1 MKRPS
6 IVTRVVRGMTLVAIL
21 CSLALAMTAA
31 LISRV
36 VWRSSEEKALA
47 GMTSALASAILA
59 EASEE
64 NTAFEEA
71 APEALKDA
79 TIAGYQVEVW
89 IRGKLI
95 YIRPSGEPMGPAP
108 METGQHRQGRWLLQT
123 REFPDG
129 TVLVVGT
136 TEAGERAAIGIFA
149 WSLFLSLPVCLIL
162 AVGVGRFV
170 GRRATSSL
178 IEFTERVTAMRDL
191 DAPGASG
198 ADAISRLWTVGRD
211 NDRHRQPAEV
221 ADLDDAFH
229 RLLER
234 LTETLRREIEF
245 AANASHELRTP
256 LTKMRLYAE
265 EASRE
270 ATPEGQRALEQQMR
284 EIDRMVHLIDTLL
297 VMARDSGSG
306 PPLGEA
312 VNIADLVRDVAGR
325 ILGHHASV
333 DLPDE
338 ALVRGDEG
346 LLGIAVENL
355 LDNARKFT
363 PAGETALARLDHV
376 GSVVRLVVV
385 SPGARI
391 SAMERESLFERFY
404 RSPGAR
410 ANHSGHGLGLPL
422 ARHIARLHGGDVRCV
437 SSPHE
442 DACFTLEVPL
452 WRAEFSDDEQ
462 TRKSGRP

>member
-6 IVTRVVRGMTLVAIL
+6 IVARVVRGMTLVAIL
-21 CSLALAMTAA
+21 CSLALAGTAA

-36 VWRSSEEKALA
+36 VWRSSEEKSLADMTTAL
-47 GMTSALASAILA
+47 TSAILA

-64 NTAFEEA
+64 GTPFEEA

-79 TIAGYQVEVW
+79 AIAGYQVEVW
-89 IRGKLI
+89 IHGKKI
-95 YIRPSGEPMGPAP
+95 FIRPPGEPMGPAP
-108 METGQHRQGRWLLQT
+108 MRTGQYRQDRWLLEA
-123 REFPDG
+123 RDFPDG

-162 AVGVGRFV
+162 ALSVGRFV

-198 ADAISRLWTVGRD
+198 ADAIVNLWKAGRD
-211 NDRHRQPAEV
+211 KDRPGQPAEV
-221 ADLDDAFH
+221 ADLDDAFN
-229 RLLER
+229 RLFER
-234 LTETLRREIEF
+234 LSETLRREIEF

-265 EASRE
+265 EGSQG
-270 ATPEGQRALEQQMR
+270 ATPDGQRALAEQMR
-284 EIDRMVHLIDTLL
+284 EIDRMVHLIDSLL
-297 VMARDSGSG
+297 IMARDSGSG

-312 VNIADLVRDVAGR
+312 VNIADLVRDVAARIMGR
-325 ILGHHASV
+325 EAVV

-363 PAGETALARLDHV
+363 PSGRTALVRLDHA
-376 GSVVRLVVV
+376 GSVVRLTVV

-391 SAMERESLFERFY
+391 SEMERESLFERFY
-404 RSPGAR
+404 RSPEAR

-422 ARHIARLHGGDVRCV
+422 ARHIARLHGGEVRCV
-437 SSPHE
+437 SSPDE
-442 DACFTLEVPL
+442 DACFTLEVPA
-452 WRAEFSDDEQ
+452 WRAERSDSELP
-462 TRKSGRP
+462 RYV